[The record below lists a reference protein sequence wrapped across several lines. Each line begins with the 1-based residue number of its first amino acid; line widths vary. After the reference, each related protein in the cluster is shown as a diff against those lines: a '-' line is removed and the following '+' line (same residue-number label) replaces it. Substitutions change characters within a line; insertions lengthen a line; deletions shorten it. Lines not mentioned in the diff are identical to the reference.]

1 MKFQTLNGWS
11 TAMLALM
18 LTFCSARAQNSC
30 DRIESITMEG
40 ARQFSWIHQ
49 KLPKSIEKAQAI
61 MPGNKLE
68 RNKDGQE
75 ANFYCNPLLMNG
87 KPLNY
92 ANFSIESKGILTM
105 VEGEPKSPGA
115 VKIPFLIYLRRDGV
129 ILGQGEEGPEVY
141 EIEVAD
147 ILMFAQPGDHLI
159 ITPARKTD
167 WKAKR
172 IIKVIMKVGC

>member
-18 LTFCSARAQNSC
+18 LIFCSARVQNSC
-30 DRIESITMEG
+30 DCIESIAMEEIK
-40 ARQFSWIHQ
+40 QFSWIHP

-61 MPGNKLE
+61 MPSNKPE
-68 RNKDGQE
+68 QNKDGQD
-75 ANFYCNPLLMNG
+75 ANFYCNPLLLNG

-92 ANFSIESKGILTM
+92 ANFSIESKGILTV
-105 VEGEPKSPGA
+105 VEGEPESPGA
-115 VKIPFLIYLRRDGV
+115 IKNPFLIYLRRDGV
-129 ILGQGEEGPEVY
+129 ILGQGEAGPEVY
-141 EIEVAD
+141 EIEIAN